1 MYNFSVKNSEMDK
14 KSVFITGSTKG
25 IGKGIAEAFAKVG
38 ARLYIHGKHST
49 PSLDLQ
55 IKNLYELGAKK
66 VMFVPFDLRDA
77 EKTRKSLNDISSVEG
92 IDILVNNAGVQRVG
106 SMATLT
112 TDFWNEVIAVNLNAI
127 FHTMQVVL
135 PRMADK
141 GYGRVIN
148 ISSAHGLVASV
159 NKAPYVAAKHG
170 LIGLTKVAAL
180 EYAKFGTSDSGGV
193 TVNAVC
199 PGWVETGLIE
209 SQILEKTK
217 EFKGS
222 RDKGIKE
229 LVREKQPSERLSSP
243 SDIGELV
250 LWLSSKSAHNV
261 TGASISIDG
270 GWTAQ

>member
-77 EKTRKSLNDISSVEG
+77 EKTRKSLIDISSVEG